1 MYAGYVDDRLLFSAG
16 MAGYEISAGTIHKEI
31 GKCDS
36 ATIKLPP
43 SNLMRDT
50 PVKRASI
57 IKICKD
63 GVTVFKGCVA
73 DTSMDF
79 AGNKTYNID
88 GAMMWMKDICKPP
101 FTMTE
106 DTMLYYATAIITQ
119 YNDVCRATKQ
129 IKLGTVDDTLPTLAV
144 EQTEYK
150 PMLSLLQ
157 DAAQAIG
164 GTLCIRYDGDD
175 IFLDV
180 IKAYDHRCAQQIEIS
195 KNLLDL
201 TDQVDSADLITR
213 VYPLG
218 KDGLT
223 IASVNNNS
231 TCLINAD
238 AEGLYGRIDGT
249 LRVDTDDADAL
260 KAQAAAYLAQ
270 YCGLSHGIRVT
281 AADLSAVDFKLES
294 YHVGDSV
301 RVVSPPHGIDTIMQ
315 VTSMDT
321 SLVSEK
327 DTMVLGWS
335 NRTLTGAVASG
346 GSGSSSGT
354 TTSGGG
360 GTIDVDSA
368 LSLDSTNPVQ
378 NKIVTAALASK
389 AGKDVATQYINGLM
403 SKDDKAKLDGIEAG
417 ANKTTVDA
425 ALDAGSTNPV
435 QNKIVTA
442 ELDKKAGKDVATA
455 DADGLMSAA
464 DKVKLDG
471 IEDGANKTIVDD
483 AMSDTSTNPV
493 QNKVIKQYVDEKGVN
508 YFDTYVEKPTKEQLT
523 AYADYYT
530 CKCKATHT
538 YAEIAAALAKDMVP
552 RVLLVDVIGSA
563 GANRIVCPLNE
574 YYNGADG
581 SYDFDAPNIAGMYGY
596 GTGIVS
602 ISEDG
607 ADYTCSAGEL
617 PPATGNGKCLV
628 VDDGRY
634 RCGTPATAT
643 QSTPG
648 YMSAADKAKLD
659 GVEAGANKTIVD
671 AALDAGS
678 ANPVQNKAVKAAL
691 DGKAGTAVAT
701 TSANGLMSAA
711 DKDKLDGVE
720 AGATKTTVDAVLDAA
735 SENPVQNKAVKAAL
749 DGKLS
754 TRGGEISGYLSVGLT
769 VSAEGSVSTG
779 KTSTDTGIHFEKA
792 GSDVGRIS
800 HGSDPMT
807 GVAPIARL
815 KVASPT
821 EDDDAAT
828 KGYVD
833 GSAVRYDAAQ
843 ELEFAQKGQARQNI
857 DAAGVDSPQFQGFL
871 TLSPANE
878 TLGHGVGLSPTG
890 SGHNYTLDISDVD
903 EGNPTLLTGVKTP
916 TDANTNAA
924 TTVEY
929 VKNKIAEVAA
939 SGGVDVDNALSAT
952 STNPVQNKVV
962 TAALTGKAGTAV
974 ATTSAN
980 GLMSAADK
988 TKLDGVEAGATRT
1001 TVDAALDAASEN
1013 PVQNKAVLSALDGK
1027 MDKSGGTFTGNVY
1040 GKYFC
1045 GTWLQS
1051 TAAGDLG
1058 RTPGKIAVLDD
1069 SGWVYYRT
1077 PAELLADIGAM
1088 SGGDYY
1094 TKAETDAA
1102 IAVRASTSAY
1112 GTTKLSNS
1120 TTSSSKTLA
1129 ATPYAVKTAL
1139 AQAKAYVD
1147 SAIAV
1152 AINSA
1157 Y

>member
-1 MYAGYVDDRLLFSAG
+1 MDDQSTYVGPTA
-16 MAGYEISAGTIHKEI
+16 AA
-31 GKCDS
+31 
-36 ATIKLPP
+36 KLAALAKAAAK
-43 SNLMRDT
+43 N
-50 PVKRASI
+50 
-57 IKICKD
+57 
-63 GVTVFKGCVA
+63 
-73 DTSMDF
+73 
-79 AGNKTYNID
+79 
-88 GAMMWMKDICKPP
+88 
-101 FTMTE
+101 
-106 DTMLYYATAIITQ
+106 AI
-119 YNDVCRATKQ
+119 
-129 IKLGTVDDTLPTLAV
+129 TVDDQLYS
-144 EQTEYK
+144 Q
-150 PMLSLLQ
+150 
-157 DAAQAIG
+157 
-164 GTLCIRYDGDD
+164 
-175 IFLDV
+175 
-180 IKAYDHRCAQQIEIS
+180 
-195 KNLLDL
+195 
-201 TDQVDSADLITR
+201 
-213 VYPLG
+213 
-218 KDGLT
+218 
-223 IASVNNNS
+223 S
-231 TCLINAD
+231 T
-238 AEGLYGRIDGT
+238 
-249 LRVDTDDADAL
+249 
-260 KAQAAAYLAQ
+260 
-270 YCGLSHGIRVT
+270 H
-281 AADLSAVDFKLES
+281 
-294 YHVGDSV
+294 
-301 RVVSPPHGIDTIMQ
+301 
-315 VTSMDT
+315 
-321 SLVSEK
+321 
-327 DTMVLGWS
+327 
-335 NRTLTGAVASG
+335 
-346 GSGSSSGT
+346 
-354 TTSGGG
+354 
-360 GTIDVDSA
+360 
-368 LSLDSTNPVQ
+368 PVQ
-378 NKIVTAALASK
+378 NKVVTAALGEK

-455 DADGLMSAA
+455 DADGLMSAE

-471 IEDGANKTIVDD
+471 IEEGATKTIVDD
-483 AMSDTSTNPV
+483 VMSDTSTNPV

-508 YFDTYVEKPTKEQLT
+508 YFDTYVEKPTKEKLT

-530 CKCKATHT
+530 CECKATHT

-552 RVLLVDVIGSA
+552 RVLLVDVIGSV

-602 ISEDG
+602 ISKDG
-607 ADYTCSAGEL
+607 AVYTCSAGEL
-617 PPATGNGKCLV
+617 PPATDKDNGKCLV
-628 VDDGRY
+628 VNDGRY

-648 YMSAADKAKLD
+648 YMSAADKTKLD
-659 GVEAGANKTIVD
+659 AVEAGANKTIVD
-671 AALDAGS
+671 AALDAAS
-678 ANPVQNKAVKAAL
+678 ENPVQNKAVKTAL

-711 DKDKLDGVE
+711 DKAKLDGVE
-720 AGATKTTVDAVLDAA
+720 AGANKTTVDAALDAA

-749 DGKLS
+749 DKKLS
-754 TRGGEISGYLSVGLT
+754 TQGGEVSGALSLTRGITVGRTSTYTGVHLYKDSEGVAKLTSGSADVDDT
-769 VSAEGSVSTG
+769 VSL
-779 KTSTDTGIHFEKA
+779 
-792 GSDVGRIS
+792 
-800 HGSDPMT
+800 
-807 GVAPIARL
+807 ARL

-1051 TAAGDLG
+1051 TAASDLG

>member
-1 MYAGYVDDRLLFSAG
+1 MDDQSTYVGPTA
-16 MAGYEISAGTIHKEI
+16 AA
-31 GKCDS
+31 
-36 ATIKLPP
+36 KLAALAKAAAK
-43 SNLMRDT
+43 N
-50 PVKRASI
+50 
-57 IKICKD
+57 
-63 GVTVFKGCVA
+63 
-73 DTSMDF
+73 
-79 AGNKTYNID
+79 
-88 GAMMWMKDICKPP
+88 
-101 FTMTE
+101 
-106 DTMLYYATAIITQ
+106 AI
-119 YNDVCRATKQ
+119 
-129 IKLGTVDDTLPTLAV
+129 TVDDQLYS
-144 EQTEYK
+144 Q
-150 PMLSLLQ
+150 
-157 DAAQAIG
+157 
-164 GTLCIRYDGDD
+164 
-175 IFLDV
+175 
-180 IKAYDHRCAQQIEIS
+180 
-195 KNLLDL
+195 
-201 TDQVDSADLITR
+201 
-213 VYPLG
+213 
-218 KDGLT
+218 
-223 IASVNNNS
+223 S
-231 TCLINAD
+231 T
-238 AEGLYGRIDGT
+238 
-249 LRVDTDDADAL
+249 
-260 KAQAAAYLAQ
+260 
-270 YCGLSHGIRVT
+270 H
-281 AADLSAVDFKLES
+281 
-294 YHVGDSV
+294 
-301 RVVSPPHGIDTIMQ
+301 
-315 VTSMDT
+315 
-321 SLVSEK
+321 
-327 DTMVLGWS
+327 
-335 NRTLTGAVASG
+335 
-346 GSGSSSGT
+346 
-354 TTSGGG
+354 
-360 GTIDVDSA
+360 
-368 LSLDSTNPVQ
+368 PVQ
-378 NKIVTAALASK
+378 NKVVTAALGEK
-389 AGKDVATQYINGLM
+389 AGKSVATQYVNGLM
-403 SKDDKAKLDGIEAG
+403 SAADKAKLDGIEAG
-417 ANKTTVDA
+417 ATKNSTATATADADGLMSAADKVKLDGIEDGATKTIVD
-425 ALDAGSTNPV
+425 DAMSDTSTNPV

-455 DADGLMSAA
+455 DADGLMSAE

-471 IEDGANKTIVDD
+471 IEEGATKTIVDD
-483 AMSDTSTNPV
+483 VMSDTSTNPV
-493 QNKVIKQYVDEKGVN
+493 QNKVIKQYVDGKGVN
-508 YFDTYVEKPTKEQLT
+508 YFDTYVEKPTKEKLT
-523 AYADYYT
+523 AYAGYYT
-530 CKCKATHT
+530 CECKATHT

-552 RVLLVDVIGSA
+552 RVLLVDVIGSV

-602 ISEDG
+602 ISKDG
-607 ADYTCSAGEL
+607 AVYTCSAGEL
-617 PPATGNGKCLV
+617 PPATDKDNGKCLV
-628 VDDGRY
+628 VDGGRY
-634 RCGTPATAT
+634 RCGTPAAAT

-648 YMSAADKAKLD
+648 YMSAADKVKLD
-659 GVEAGANKTIVD
+659 GIEAGATKTVVD

-678 ANPVQNKAVKAAL
+678 TNPVQNKAVKTAL

-711 DKDKLDGVE
+711 DKAKLDGVE
-720 AGATKTTVDAVLDAA
+720 AGANKTTVDTALDAG
-735 SENPVQNKAVKAAL
+735 STNPVQNKAVKAAL
-749 DGKLS
+749 DSKLS
-754 TRGGEISGYLSVGLT
+754 TQGGEVSGALSLTRGITVGR
-769 VSAEGSVSTG
+769 
-779 KTSTDTGIHFEKA
+779 TSTY
-792 GSDVGRIS
+792 
-800 HGSDPMT
+800 T
-807 GVAPIARL
+807 GVHLYKDSAGVAKLTSGSPDVDDSVAMARL
-815 KVASPT
+815 KIADPT

-857 DAAGVDSPQFQGFL
+857 DAAGVDSPQFQGYL

-1051 TAAGDLG
+1051 TAASDLG